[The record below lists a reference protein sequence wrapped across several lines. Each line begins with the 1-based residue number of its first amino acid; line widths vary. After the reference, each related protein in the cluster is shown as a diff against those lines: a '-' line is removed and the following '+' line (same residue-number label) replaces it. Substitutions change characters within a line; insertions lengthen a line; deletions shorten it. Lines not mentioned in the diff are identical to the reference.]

1 MRDRQDLERQYLGYI
16 RACLEDKLMMDAPD
30 HWPDERLEAL
40 EDTHINSVRNDAA
53 SFDAAMLDDEI
64 TMKRHAYVAVAILEQ
79 AIQREIANDLP

>member
-1 MRDRQDLERQYLGYI
+1 MSVKVSCDSAIER
-16 RACLEDKLMMDAPD
+16 
-30 HWPDERLEAL
+30 
-40 EDTHINSVRNDAA
+40 SVCT